1 MKKKFHFMKASGK
14 RTVLLVAVSLL
25 LVVVLAV
32 SATISWIEDVSQVK
46 FNSTDD
52 AQKTP
57 LHVGSKVLKSDMLM
71 EQVQDQNTAAINLS
85 DYFYKS
91 GDMHLSPCYADGDN
105 FYFPIEGS
113 DANGGTLA
121 FRNGTKDDAN
131 VNYLSVTFRVKSD
144 AANTA
149 YWFEKTDSSTPYVS
163 FKNGNDNAAGLE
175 QFIRFSITIDG
186 ATNVYALDDN
196 GSSPYLKS
204 YKTVENGSA
213 STKTGRSVEEYSY
226 YQEVFKND
234 NTSNSDVNDTKP
246 NQGPSGGN
254 LNGNTLFTVN
264 KFENNTGVK
273 TVTLKLWLE
282 FGGYTGDYAVTGV
295 DLASVNMKIV
305 SSWAKTRRIYLKD
318 ETVDEIDNGNAT
330 GEHWLTMQNSPTLH
344 WALFD
349 NTSKHWPLN
358 GCVKDNNNTDNQQY
372 QYFDIP
378 AVYNNVK
385 AALYRCESGGWNT
398 GDSHSPDIDYWDKY
412 TTTFPN
418 TFHSETYTVC
428 TKSFGTWES
437 ALRCVQYVNSGHYS
451 YTDNNT
457 QITQFSQP
465 YAYMWDDSTDT
476 GAADK
481 VVQNA
486 TWPGVPLTQLNASTD
501 LGPEMT
507 TQNGDTYNIKLK
519 TTEAGWYTFKYTKDA
534 NDKYHILVTYS
545 TYEPSLTKTATES
558 SPYRLVGS
566 FNNWAETDSQ
576 YVLKN
581 LSSDSYAVSIYF
593 QASNTDHTFK
603 IKNGTTYY
611 GGDSITINKTNFN
624 INSGYKIYTFYYN
637 SNYDR
642 IIFND
647 NYNPSDSAYQ
657 TANINLTRA
666 KTDPSY
672 YVGKVFDMATMK
684 WYENINS
691 LPTYSDYSVVGHFYN
706 SSAGDRNTYT
716 RMAVNPYNTKE
727 VYCRVYV
734 RYKNNTSDA
743 SYNFKFMKNDRS
755 KYYGYGY
762 DTGNPD
768 PYWIDDSMD
777 SFSDVAL
784 WDSNCADIK
793 LHAWYEEWPEY
804 YNKNGGY
811 YSPGVY
817 GLYFNTE
824 TKKFKVT
831 RETIKGDSTI
841 D

>member
-234 NTSNSDVNDTKP
+234 NTSNGDVNGTKP

-282 FGGYTGDYAVTGV
+282 FGGYTGDYAVTGI

-305 SSWAKTRRIYLKD
+305 SSWAKTRRIFVKD
-318 ETVDEIDNGNAT
+318 ETVDEWDTGLNAYRGT
-330 GEHWLTMQNSPTLH
+330 NWLTGDSATLH
-344 WALFD
+344 WSLRD
-349 NTSKHWPLN
+349 RSKHWAKN
-358 GCVKDNNNTDNQQY
+358 GNVGDIKL

-378 AVYNNVK
+378 AVYNNT
-385 AALYRCESGGWNT
+385 ACTLYRCTGDADDEHPGGWNT
-398 GDSHSPDIDYWDKY
+398 GNEHSDDIKYWNKY
-412 TTTFPN
+412 ETTFPD
-418 TFHSETYTVC
+418 TFHSETFSVYTL
-428 TKSFGTWES
+428 KFGTWEPV
-437 ALRCVQYVNSGHYS
+437 ARHVEIINSC
-451 YTDNNT
+451 
-457 QITQFSQP
+457 QFNDSPYEGEDQFTEP
-465 YAYMWDDSTDT
+465 YAYMWDNSSVY
-476 GAADK
+476 GNNQK
-481 VVQNA
+481 VVENA
-486 TWPGVPLTQLNASTD
+486 SWPGVTMTKLN
-501 LGPEMT
+501 
-507 TQNGDTYNIKLK
+507 QN
-519 TTEAGWYTFKYTKDA
+519 KDGL
-534 NDKYHILVTYS
+534 YI
-545 TYEPSLTKTATES
+545 
-558 SPYRLVGS
+558 
-566 FNNWAETDSQ
+566 
-576 YVLKN
+576 
-581 LSSDSYAVSIYF
+581 YA
-593 QASNTDHTFK
+593 
-603 IKNGTTYY
+603 
-611 GGDSITINKTNFN
+611 
-624 INSGYKIYTFYYN
+624 FYYN
-637 SNYDR
+637 AIFDR

-647 NYNPSDSAYQ
+647 DYSDSSAAYQ
-657 TANINLTRA
+657 TADINLDQA
-666 KTDPSY
+666 KTNPQY
-672 YVGKVFDMATMK
+672 YVGKVYDMATMK
-684 WYENINS
+684 WYNS
-691 LPTYSDYSVVGHFYN
+691 SSDLPEYSKYSVYGNFYKGDGGARYTVSRMVKIPN
-706 SSAGDRNTYT
+706 SNI
-716 RMAVNPYNTKE
+716 
-727 VYCRVYV
+727 VYCRIYLLYDNNGAQ
-734 RYKNNTSDA
+734 YK
-743 SYNFKFMKNDRS
+743 FKVFKHDGA
-755 KYYGYGY
+755 KTDWKWYGYGQ
-762 DTGNPD
+762 
-768 PYWIDDSMD
+768 
-777 SFSDVAL
+777 SDGVTWEFNDGTQSQAPEIYEGQNNLSLVATNTNT
-784 WDSNCADIK
+784 S
-793 LHAWYEEWPEY
+793 EY
-804 YNKNGGY
+804 QN
-811 YSPGVY
+811 SHPGVY
-817 GLYFNTE
+817 GFYFDTQNNTLQVR
-824 TKKFKVT
+824 K
-831 RETIKGDSTI
+831 ETIAGPASLPTSLPAS
-841 D
+841 